1 MLLKNLYKRKMKVE
15 DDIYYILKDIKL
27 YPNDLV
33 NNLLSNVFFE
43 RIDIDELLKEKL
55 LTYTEELKNINNEIF
70 KTS

>member
-43 RIDIDELLKEKL
+43 RIDIDELVKEKL

>member
-1 MLLKNLYKRKMKVE
+1 MLLKDLYKRKMKVE